1 MKESAQGGPSAPL
14 IMERSYEKRHSKH
27 HKEKHKKRLHKK
39 YRIHGTH
46 EQSYATVNSVKP
58 LVEYSDVSSEELSAP
73 EAGEIESEASSI
85 SRHIA
90 DDLDRTRKSHP
101 IRTFVDNKTIS
112 VTTSSRR
119 DDYNLTHDSS
129 SAASRK
135 RRGLEYVEEPEF
147 DEQRYK
153 KKKEKRK
160 KDKKKKK
167 KKSRHPSR
175 SASLESLSPDD
186 NVAAEAPVRGASPP
200 RYEKVPISEW
210 EKASSPLRNGSCSP
224 VSPTTPPLLR
234 ERNKLSPGH
243 RELSPRHRELSPRQ
257 RELSPRHRELSP
269 RHRDLSP
276 RLRPLHREPSLHHV
290 MPFSPHRDR
299 SPIVR

>member
-1 MKESAQGGPSAPL
+1 MIILKLPGYIVDHQTLCFSECNVKRRHLAGAPPL
-14 IMERSYEKRHSKH
+14 DMDRSYEKRHSKH
-27 HKEKHKKRLHKK
+27 HKDKHKKRLHKK
-39 YRIHGTH
+39 YRIHSGTH
-46 EQSYATVNSVKP
+46 EQSYATVNSNKP

-90 DDLDRTRKSHP
+90 DDLDRTKKSHP

-112 VTTSSRR
+112 VTTTSGRR
-119 DDYNLTHDSS
+119 GADDYILTHDSS

-147 DEQRYK
+147 GEDQRYK

-167 KKSRHPSR
+167 KKSRHQSR
-175 SASLESLSPDD
+175 SASLESVSPDD
-186 NVAAEAPVRGASPP
+186 NVPSETPARGSPQ
-200 RYEKVPISEW
+200 RYDKVPISEW
-210 EKASSPLRNGSCSP
+210 EKPSSPLRNGSCSP
-224 VSPTTPPLLR
+224 VSTGTPPLLR
-234 ERNKLSPGH
+234 ERH
-243 RELSPRHRELSPRQ
+243 ELSPRHRAPV
-257 RELSPRHRELSP
+257 
-269 RHRDLSP
+269 
-276 RLRPLHREPSLHHV
+276 HREPSLHHA

-299 SPIVR
+299 SPLVR

>member
-1 MKESAQGGPSAPL
+1 
-14 IMERSYEKRHSKH
+14 MERSYEKRHSKH

-119 DDYNLTHDSS
+119 DDYILTHDSS

-167 KKSRHPSR
+167 KKSRHHSR
-175 SASLESLSPDD
+175 SASLESVSPDD
-186 NVAAEAPVRGASPP
+186 NVPTETPARAQSPP
-200 RYEKVPISEW
+200 RYEKVPVSEW

-224 VSPTTPPLLR
+224 VSPSTPPLMR
-234 ERNKLSPGH
+234 HEV
-243 RELSPRHRELSPRQ
+243 SPRH

-269 RHRDLSP
+269 RHRELSP
-276 RLRPLHREPSLHHV
+276 RHRVPMLREASLHHAN
-290 MPFSPHRDR
+290 PFSPHRDR

>member
-1 MKESAQGGPSAPL
+1 VKNLHWAGYRPCE

-39 YRIHGTH
+39 YRSHSGTH
-46 EQSYATVNSVKP
+46 DQSYATVNSVKP

-85 SRHIA
+85 GRHIA

-101 IRTFVDNKTIS
+101 IRTFVDNKTVS
-112 VTTSSRR
+112 VTTGSGRR
-119 DDYNLTHDSS
+119 LADEYILSHDSS

-135 RRGLEYVEEPEF
+135 RRGLEYVEEVDFE
-147 DEQRYK
+147 EQRYK
-153 KKKEKRK
+153 KKKDKRK

-175 SASLESLSPDD
+175 SASLESVSPDD
-186 NVAAEAPVRGASPP
+186 NVPVEPP
-200 RYEKVPISEW
+200 RGSPQRYERVPISEW

-224 VSPTTPPLLR
+224 VSPSTPPLLR
-234 ERNKLSPGH
+234 DR
-243 RELSPRHRELSPRQ
+243 RETP
-257 RELSPRHRELSP
+257 
-269 RHRDLSP
+269 P
-276 RLRPLHREPSLHHV
+276 RLRPLREPSLHHNPI
-290 MPFSPHRDR
+290 PFSPHRVER